1 MAETLR
7 DMVVSLSLNSDN
19 FSANLRSINQQLKEA
34 DSQFK
39 LAASGVTNFE
49 NTAAGAQAQLASL
62 QQKFQLQQQA
72 VQQYERALEAAKGK
86 LETSVQT
93 HEKLAAKL
101 DTARQRHADLGQQV
115 DKLTADLREAE
126 EAGLKGT
133 DAYAEMEAELERLKS
148 EYAASGQEVQK
159 LEGQLSRL
167 EGQLSRSENAMRRNA
182 DAVTKANTN
191 LNNARAGLQQIQSH
205 IAQVTSR
212 LQRLQN
218 SWLNAA
224 DRMAQFG
231 EKAKAAGKS
240 VEGVG
245 KSLSKLSAVAIGAG
259 TVAVKTF
266 ASYDDAIRQVYA
278 TMGLSESESTAE
290 MKALSD
296 AAQEMGASTRYSAS
310 EAASALNYLALAGYD
325 SETAASTWH
334 QLPIWSPTACLHW
347 DWRCPI
353 CLPLRIRWRR
363 PARNP
368 TPPWP
373 SLAKACAG
381 SGRGTGL
388 RAGGEAVCIRRS
400 VGKQIRHRRRRRR
413 I

>member
-148 EYAASGQEVQK
+148 EYAA
-159 LEGQLSRL
+159 
-167 EGQLSRSENAMRRNA
+167 
-182 DAVTKANTN
+182 
-191 LNNARAGLQQIQSH
+191 
-205 IAQVTSR
+205 
-212 LQRLQN
+212 
-218 SWLNAA
+218 
-224 DRMAQFG
+224 
-231 EKAKAAGKS
+231 
-240 VEGVG
+240 
-245 KSLSKLSAVAIGAG
+245 
-259 TVAVKTF
+259 
-266 ASYDDAIRQVYA
+266 
-278 TMGLSESESTAE
+278 
-290 MKALSD
+290 
-296 AAQEMGASTRYSAS
+296 
-310 EAASALNYLALAGYD
+310 
-325 SETAASTWH
+325 
-334 QLPIWSPTACLHW
+334 
-347 DWRCPI
+347 
-353 CLPLRIRWRR
+353 
-363 PARNP
+363 
-368 TPPWP
+368 
-373 SLAKACAG
+373 
-381 SGRGTGL
+381 
-388 RAGGEAVCIRRS
+388 
-400 VGKQIRHRRRRRR
+400 
-413 I
+413 

>member
-7 DMVVSLSLNSDN
+7 DMVVSLSLNSDK

-126 EAGLKGT
+126 EAGQKGT

-159 LEGQLSRL
+159 L

-205 IAQVTSR
+205 IDQVTSR
-212 LQRLQN
+212 LQRHRPGISFRYGHRQHVCTGTGDVLYACLCGSDGEGQPEIQHLRGPA
-218 SWLNAA
+218 WRRHAQGLGVEQDYAQAA
-224 DRMAQFG
+224 KLFASVAASENKSATGVVDAGYELARLYEQGLGVEQDLDRAIDLYEEAEENG
-231 EKAKAAGKS
+231 SED
-240 VEGVG
+240 
-245 KSLSKLSAVAIGAG
+245 AVA
-259 TVAVKTF
+259 
-266 ASYDDAIRQVYA
+266 
-278 TMGLSESESTAE
+278 
-290 MKALSD
+290 AL
-296 AAQEMGASTRYSAS
+296 ER
-310 EAASALNYLALAGYD
+310 L
-325 SETAASTWH
+325 
-334 QLPIWSPTACLHW
+334 
-347 DWRCPI
+347 
-353 CLPLRIRWRR
+353 
-363 PARNP
+363 
-368 TPPWP
+368 
-373 SLAKACAG
+373 
-381 SGRGTGL
+381 
-388 RAGGEAVCIRRS
+388 
-400 VGKQIRHRRRRRR
+400 GK
-413 I
+413 